1 MGNQTPTRE
10 RFMSDTTD
18 TTDTQTDSTADA
30 ATAATATQTDAS
42 AADTAA
48 EKDWQAEAE
57 KWKQFAR
64 KHEDSAKTNADK
76 AKRFDE
82 FEESQKT
89 EQQKLVDAAAK
100 AREEATATTA
110 ELARVKAAVKH
121 GLTEDDLE
129 LLGTHG
135 TPEEIDA
142 RAERLAARIKGAE
155 ANKPKPDFGG
165 GNKGDDVS
173 SKPGTIADLD
183 NQIAAATTASN
194 FQLAI
199 ALRQERSAL
208 IANQK
213 KS

>member
-1 MGNQTPTRE
+1 MSEPITETPAAPAAPAAPEAITPATPASPAE
-10 RFMSDTTD
+10 PVK
-18 TTDTQTDSTADA
+18 DA
-30 ATAATATQTDAS
+30 AYW
-42 AADTAA
+42 
-48 EKDWQAEAE
+48 EAEAE
-57 KWKQFAR
+57 KWKTFSR
-64 KHEDSAKTNADK
+64 KHEDSAKANADK
-76 AKRFDE
+76 AKRFEE

-89 EQQKLVDAAAK
+89 ELQKHADAAEKAK
-100 AREEATATTA
+100 AEAAITAA

-142 RAERLAARIKGAE
+142 RAERLAARIKTVE

-165 GNKGDDVS
+165 GDR
-173 SKPGTIADLD
+173 GTNVPASDSLD
-183 NQIAAATTASN
+183 GEIAAATAAGN

-199 ALRQERSAL
+199 ALKQQRAAL
-208 IANQK
+208 AAEKK

>member
-1 MGNQTPTRE
+1 
-10 RFMSDTTD
+10 MSDTTD
-18 TTDTQTDSTADA
+18 TPNTPNDSIADA
-30 ATAATATQTDAS
+30 TAPAEAAKTETS

-64 KHEDSAKTNADK
+64 KHEDAAKANADK

-89 EQQKLVDAAAK
+89 EQQKLIDAATG
-100 AREEATATTA
+100 AREEAAAHAA

-121 GLTEDDLE
+121 GLSEEDLD

-135 TPEEIDA
+135 TPEEIDE
-142 RAERLAARIKGAE
+142 RAERLAARIKAAE

-165 GNKGDDVS
+165 GDRGGDVGAKAS
-173 SKPGTIADLD
+173 QLTAPQLKSMTAEQIVEAQNAGRLNDLLGR
-183 NQIAAATTASN
+183 T
-194 FQLAI
+194 
-199 ALRQERSAL
+199 
-208 IANQK
+208 
-213 KS
+213 